1 MAGIYCTHH
10 LADRL
15 RGGFRITGDDVSVV
29 RRSRDRHG
37 QGGKREDDGEDLHV
51 GMDRARLS
59 WEDLCVLA
67 VGGKTK
73 QTDGDDAGV
82 LLWRGW
88 GCFKVGS
95 GRGPLL

>member
-1 MAGIYCTHH
+1 MMCPLSEGVGTAMARAASVRMTV
-10 LADRL
+10 
-15 RGGFRITGDDVSVV
+15 RICMLEWT
-29 RRSRDRHG
+29 
-37 QGGKREDDGEDLHV
+37 
-51 GMDRARLS
+51 RARLS

>member
-51 GMDRARLS
+51 GMDKGSFELGG
-59 WEDLCVLA
+59 LVCVGC
-67 VGGKTK
+67 GGKNKTN
-73 QTDGDDAGV
+73 
-82 LLWRGW
+82 RW
-88 GCFKVGS
+88 G
-95 GRGPLL
+95 